1 MIKLVVKNQATLLDQ
16 QLDLYGNENINLTLQ
31 VDDVRDISNKN
42 ASYSKDFNLPATKT
56 NNKFFEHYYNLDRY
70 NNNFSAYKNIKAF
83 LYVDDILVLEG
94 FIKLLSVLDKETE
107 ISYNIVM
114 FNDVANIIE
123 TLGDAQ
129 IKDLDL
135 SELDHI
141 VSGANILN
149 SWGSTGV
156 SLTAGGTS
164 TVPFYALCNNN
175 SLYVNNGEIIYNPYT
190 HYILHIQLK
199 YIIDKIFTFAG
210 FTYNS
215 NFFDSTYFSKIY
227 FDTSIN
233 SALGNEYLVDP
244 INLDDIAASDVNI
257 STSITIPT
265 SLTYITETDEDDLY
279 NNTTGV
285 YTAAFDCA
293 VYIDA
298 LNIFEN
304 LNVSPQEVALVVKKV
319 DAAGIPTYITL
330 ATHLLGN
337 SQTATVQL
345 NGTVF
350 LQQNETIQIG
360 FYANDFQTAVKI
372 PAAYAAISSL
382 DIYTY
387 GFNLTDEAIL
397 ARRGEIR
404 LADVISDLTKIF
416 NLNIEDNSNRNLA
429 IEPYVDYITNT
440 VIDWTNKADFNETV
454 IEPLNIPKNIKF
466 RHAEDEQ
473 DYYKNRYK
481 QLNGIDFG
489 GLNLNFDVDSD
500 EEITIQ
506 TEVFSAPYTKRFF
519 NTYIQHITEYDDSYK
534 SYDNKPRLVFK
545 KGTNFT
551 DGIYQT
557 GYTDFSELNTKYANA
572 TMYDENLEDC
582 TTDTETL
589 LFGTVYQQEFLNGGF
604 TQPINTLFNK
614 YWLSYINENYT
625 EENVQILKINIKL
638 TPTDINNFKFSYKV
652 RIKNQLYRVNKIEY
666 NTDVTK
672 LAKVELLRI

>member
-1 MIKLVVKNQATLLDQ
+1 MIKLVVRNQATNLDV

-70 NNNFSAYKNIKAF
+70 NNNFSAYNNIKAF

-135 SELDHI
+135 SDLDHN
-141 VSGANILN
+141 VTGANILN
-149 SWGSTGV
+149 SWSSTGV
-156 SLTAGGTS
+156 TLSAGGTS

-175 SLYVNNGEIIYNPYT
+175 SLYINNGSIQYSPYT

-199 YIIDKIFTFAG
+199 YIIDKIFAFAG

-244 INLDDIAASDVNI
+244 INLDDIAAADVNL
-257 STSITIPT
+257 STSITAPT
-265 SLTYITETDEDDLY
+265 SLTYISETDADDLY
-279 NNTTGV
+279 NNTNGV
-285 YTAAFDCA
+285 YTAAFDCD
-293 VYIDA
+293 VYIDTR
-298 LNIFEN
+298 NVFQN
-304 LNVSPQEVALVVKKV
+304 LNVSPQEVTLVLKKV
-319 DAAGIPTYITL
+319 NAANIPTYISL

-337 SQTATVQL
+337 SQTTTVQL

-350 LQQNETIQIG
+350 LLQGETIQIG
-360 FYANDFQTAVKI
+360 FYANDLQTAVKI
-372 PAAYAAISSL
+372 PAAYAPISSL

-387 GFNLTDEAIL
+387 GYNLTDEAIL

-404 LADVISDLTKIF
+404 LADIISDLTKIF
-416 NLNIEDNSNRNLA
+416 NLNIEDNSNKNLS

-440 VIDWTNKADFNETV
+440 VVDWTNKADFNETV

-466 RHAEDEQ
+466 RHAEDDE

-489 GLNLNFDVDSD
+489 GLDLSFNVQSD

-506 TEVFSAPYTKRFF
+506 TEVFAAPYTKRFF

-551 DGIYQT
+551 DGSYQT
-557 GYTDFSELNTKYANA
+557 TYGGFTELNTKYANA
-572 TMYDENLEDC
+572 TMYDDNLEDC

-589 LFGTVYQQEFLNGGF
+589 LFGSVYQPEFLSGNF

-625 EENVQILKINIKL
+625 EDNVQILKINIKL

>member
-1 MIKLVVKNQATLLDQ
+1 MIKLVVRNQATLLDQ

-135 SELDHI
+135 SELDHT

-199 YIIDKIFTFAG
+199 YIIDKIFAFAG

-293 VYIDA
+293 VYIDTR
-298 LNIFEN
+298 NVFRN

-337 SQTATVQL
+337 SQTTTVQL

-652 RIKNQLYRVNKIEY
+652 RIGNQLYRVNKIEY

>member
-1 MIKLVVKNQATLLDQ
+1 MIKLVVRNQATLLDQ

-135 SELDHI
+135 SELDHT

-199 YIIDKIFTFAG
+199 YIIDKIFAFAG

-293 VYIDA
+293 VYIDTR
-298 LNIFEN
+298 NVFRN

-337 SQTATVQL
+337 SQTTTVQL

-387 GFNLTDEAIL
+387 
-397 ARRGEIR
+397 
-404 LADVISDLTKIF
+404 DLTKIF

-652 RIKNQLYRVNKIEY
+652 RIGNQLYRVNKIEY

>member
-1 MIKLVVKNQATLLDQ
+1 MIKLVVTNQATRLDQ

-70 NNNFSAYKNIKAF
+70 NNNFSAYNNIKAF

-107 ISYNIVM
+107 ISYNVVM

-135 SELDHI
+135 SDIDHN
-141 VSGANILN
+141 VTGANILN
-149 SWGSTGV
+149 SWSSTGV
-156 SLTAGGTS
+156 TLSAGGTS

-175 SLYVNNGEIIYNPYT
+175 SLYINNGSIQYSPYA

-199 YIIDKIFTFAG
+199 YIIDKIFAFAG

-244 INLDDIAASDVNI
+244 INLDDIAASDVNLSI
-257 STSITIPT
+257 SITTPT
-265 SLTYITETDEDDLY
+265 SLTYISETDADDLY
-279 NNTTGV
+279 NNTNGV
-285 YTAAFDCA
+285 YTAAFDGQL
-293 VYIDA
+293 YIDTR
-298 LNIFEN
+298 NVFQN

-319 DAAGIPTYITL
+319 DAAGIPTYITV

-337 SQTATVQL
+337 SQTTTVQL
-345 NGTVF
+345 YGFVDL
-350 LQQNETIQIG
+350 LQGETIQIG
-360 FYANDFQTAVKI
+360 FYANDLATAVKI

-387 GFNLTDEAIL
+387 GYDLTDEAII
-397 ARRGEIR
+397 ARRGEIK
-404 LADVISDLTKIF
+404 LADIISDLTKIF

-466 RHAEDEQ
+466 RHAEDDE

-489 GLNLNFDVDSD
+489 GLDLSFNVQSD

-519 NTYIQHITEYDDSYK
+519 NTYIQHITEYDDTYK

-551 DGIYQT
+551 DGSYET
-557 GYTDFSELNTKYANA
+557 TYGGFTELNTKYANA
-572 TMYDENLEDC
+572 TMYDDNLEDC
-582 TTDTETL
+582 TTNTETL

-614 YWLSYINENYT
+614 YWLDYINENYT
-625 EENVQILKINIKL
+625 EDNVQILKINIKL